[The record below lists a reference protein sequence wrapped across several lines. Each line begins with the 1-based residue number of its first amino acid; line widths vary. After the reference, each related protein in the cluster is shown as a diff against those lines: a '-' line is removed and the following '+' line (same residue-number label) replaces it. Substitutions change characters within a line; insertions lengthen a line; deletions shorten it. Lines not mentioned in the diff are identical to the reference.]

1 MALGKRRHVD
11 RYATVSMG
19 NRLNWFE
26 RQLGVIAP
34 RAAMRRASDRL
45 QLKEFA
51 AGGSSRGRQ
60 PTGYSQGAS
69 EAPRKQR
76 ERIDA
81 IWAAREMEEIFC
93 IIAGILDRCAMYTV
107 GSLEYQAA
115 TGDEKA
121 DQEYEDYFH
130 AWCGECDYT
139 GRHRLRTLAELG
151 LRSTIRD
158 GEHGWVE
165 HFDPKTMEYR
175 LQAIEADRIGNPQ
188 HHLNDDKNINGI
200 RIDDRGKV
208 IAYDIQRR
216 SLSNQYTL
224 EGSIGP
230 DRFIHLFKPTR
241 SDQYHGV
248 SILKPVIPH
257 AQDLYELL
265 GFEKIAAKF
274 AASWAAFIRLK
285 DPNAANGMNWDGV
298 KKGANG
304 LPTFDAQ
311 AGSVVRL
318 TDGEGVDFAPG
329 TQRPSGAF
337 MALVDAIIR
346 EIAIGMN
353 LPYGFVYNMASFGGV
368 TARLEVQQA
377 QRTFRRWQEIIV
389 NTMLERVKKRVL
401 LIGIASKR
409 IRATKNWNKGSWQF
423 GATIT
428 GDVGHQVQADATMVQ
443 YGVKTRTRWAA
454 ELGGDFADLANEA
467 SSEIQLLKKIAIRD
481 DVPLEL
487 LVQSL
492 GNPTELL
499 ASMAKAKAG
508 ISDGPP
514 PVPGV
519 FGEIGD
525 KGAKQVLDLLSSVGR
540 GEIDRDSA
548 RNTLVSVY
556 GMDYA
561 VAAQIVP

>member
-1 MALGKRRHVD
+1 MVMGKL
-11 RYATVSMG
+11 TG
-19 NRLNWFE
+19 FE
-26 RQLGVIAP
+26 RALGVIAP
-34 RAAMRRASDRL
+34 QAAMKRAQAREN
-45 QLKEFA
+45 LKNFDT
-51 AGGSSRGRQ
+51 GSGRARGMQ
-60 PTGYSQGAS
+60 PTGHTHGAS
-69 EAPRKQR
+69 ETPKKQR
-76 ERIDA
+76 ERINA
-81 IWAAREMEEIFC
+81 IWAAREMEEVFC
-93 IIAGILDRCAMYTV
+93 IVAGILDRCAMYTV
-107 GSLEYQAA
+107 GNLEYQAN

-121 DQEYEDYFH
+121 DSEYEEYFH
-130 AWCGECDYT
+130 AWCGDCDYT

-165 HFDPKTMEYR
+165 HFDPKTMDYR
-175 LQAIEADRIGNPQ
+175 LQAIESDRIGDPSRYVQ
-188 HHLNDDKNINGI
+188 DEKDINGI

-208 IAYDIQRR
+208 VAYDIYKR
-216 SLSNQYTL
+216 SLTNQYTK
-224 EGSIGP
+224 EGSVTP

-248 SILKPVIPH
+248 SVLKPVIPH

-274 AASWAAFIRLK
+274 AASWSAFIRLK
-285 DPNAANGMNWDGV
+285 DPTAANGLDWD
-298 KKGANG
+298 KKGSTGGNG
-304 LPTFDAQ
+304 MATFAAQ
-311 AGSVVRL
+311 AGSVVRV
-318 TDGEGVDFAPG
+318 TDGEAVDFAPG

-377 QRTFRRWQEIIV
+377 QRTFRRWQEILV
-389 NTMLERVKKRVL
+389 NTMLERVKKRAL
-401 LIGIASKR
+401 LIGIAKKE

-423 GATIT
+423 GPTIT
-428 GDVGHQVQADATMVQ
+428 GDVGHQVQADAMMVQ
-443 YGVKTRTRWAA
+443 YGVKTRSKWAA
-454 ELGGDFADLANEA
+454 ELGHDFADLANEA
-467 SSEIQLLKKIAIRD
+467 SAEIQVLKKIAKRD
-481 DVPLEL
+481 GVPLEL

-499 ASMAKAKAG
+499 AAMAKAKAG
-508 ISDGPP
+508 VSDGPP
-514 PVPGV
+514 PLPGL

-525 KGAKQVLDLLSSVGR
+525 KGAKQVLDLLASVGK

-548 RNTLVSVY
+548 RQALVNVY
-556 GMDYA
+556 GVDYA
-561 VAAQIVP
+561 VAQSIVP